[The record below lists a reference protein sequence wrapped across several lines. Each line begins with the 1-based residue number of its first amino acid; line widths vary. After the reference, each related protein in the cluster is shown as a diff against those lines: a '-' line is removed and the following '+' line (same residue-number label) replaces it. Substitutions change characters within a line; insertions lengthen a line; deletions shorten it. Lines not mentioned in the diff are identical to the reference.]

1 MTAGCMVGPDYQAPK
16 APAVQTYTPA
26 PLARETLSAPVQ
38 GGAQQRFEPGEDIP
52 AQWWSLFRAPDL
64 DRLIR
69 QALAG
74 NPTLAAAQA
83 TLRQAQ
89 ENRRALYGSL
99 LPQAHAS
106 VYAARQQVSGRAR
119 TPELM
124 PPPYTLY
131 NATVNISY
139 TLDLFG
145 GIRRQLEAADSQIN
159 FRKFQLE
166 AAYLTIASNVVTATI
181 NDASLRAQIRETLK
195 ILSTQQKQLALVE
208 GQSRLGGAS
217 YSDVL
222 AQRAVVAQTR
232 TTLPPLEKQLAQ
244 NQHLL
249 AVLTGKFPGETT
261 LPEFDLEGLILPR
274 DLPVSLPSSLVRQ
287 RPDIAS
293 SEALLHA
300 ASAMV
305 GVATADL
312 YPQITLSGQ
321 FGWQSATLSD
331 MFTTSGAVW
340 SLGAGFL
347 QPLFHGGALS
357 ARRQAA
363 VAAFD
368 ESAALYR
375 QTVLKA
381 FQDVA
386 DVLRALEMDAAAL
399 AAQAEAEAAAR
410 TSFELT
416 EKQFRLGAVSYLS
429 LLNAERQFQEAR
441 IGLIKAR
448 AARLADTAA
457 LFQAL
462 GGGWWNRSGTNPAA
476 SIKRSNG

>member
-1 MTAGCMVGPDYQAPK
+1 M
-16 APAVQTYTPA
+16 
-26 PLARETLSAPVQ
+26 
-38 GGAQQRFEPGEDIP
+38 
-52 AQWWSLFRAPDL
+52 
-64 DRLIR
+64 
-69 QALAG
+69 
-74 NPTLAAAQA
+74 
-83 TLRQAQ
+83 
-89 ENRRALYGSL
+89 
-99 LPQAHAS
+99 
-106 VYAARQQVSGRAR
+106 
-119 TPELM
+119 
-124 PPPYTLY
+124 
-131 NATVNISY
+131 
-139 TLDLFG
+139 
-145 GIRRQLEAADSQIN
+145 
-159 FRKFQLE
+159 
-166 AAYLTIASNVVTATI
+166 
-181 NDASLRAQIRETLK
+181 
-195 ILSTQQKQLALVE
+195 
-208 GQSRLGGAS
+208 
-217 YSDVL
+217 
-222 AQRAVVAQTR
+222 
-232 TTLPPLEKQLAQ
+232 
-244 NQHLL
+244 
-249 AVLTGKFPGETT
+249 
-261 LPEFDLEGLILPR
+261 PEFDLEGLILPR